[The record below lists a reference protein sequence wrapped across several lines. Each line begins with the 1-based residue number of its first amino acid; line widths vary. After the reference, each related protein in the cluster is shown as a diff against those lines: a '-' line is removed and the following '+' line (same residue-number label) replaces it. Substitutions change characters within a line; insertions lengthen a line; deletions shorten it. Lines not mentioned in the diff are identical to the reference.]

1 MLPSDPAVILEG
13 KVFAEG
19 KGNSVILPDVVIR
32 PMDDPTG
39 PISVNQRSPSGPAAI
54 LRALAGGESLN
65 SLIFPMGVIRAILL
79 PSVNQRLPSGPVM
92 IPVAGVFAED
102 NENSLNV
109 PVGVIRSIL
118 LALGDPF

>member
-39 PISVNQRSPSGPAAI
+39 PISVNQRSPSGPAVI
-54 LRALAGGESLN
+54 LPGTNCDGGSAY
-65 SLIFPMGVIRAILL
+65 SWKMPLIPWV
-79 PSVNQRLPSGPVM
+79 
-92 IPVAGVFAED
+92 E
-102 NENSLNV
+102 
-109 PVGVIRSIL
+109 VGVGEEPDVFDGL
-118 LALGDPF
+118 HALTKPARKSSSTISTL